1 MFSLVLNMKKK
12 VFLKRFY
19 HRDKLRIGILFDYN
33 EKLMSVARSL
43 DKATWSNTNKCYYLD
58 DTEDNIKLILRAFRD
73 IADVDISAISGSD
86 RIPAPE
92 PGKASHDDLSTDE
105 MLISLADEAEKLPP
119 LYVPGKKR
127 ENKEIIPA
135 AREIRSVITGKQFG
149 PVEFTIRENEN
160 LLVIKFQGG
169 YDPVW
174 IEEMKS
180 YGRLRYNSKRRE
192 WLISWTKITCDSLA
206 DYFATKGV
214 EVSVSRQV
222 VSEEVK
228 AKRLDTID
236 SIRGRELG
244 KKALDAI
251 EQMKGY
257 LEDNRY
263 SVKTSKSYLPLLEI
277 FFKYY
282 NTIDPDDITEEQVSL
297 FVHDFIIGNGYSSS
311 YQNQIVSAIKT
322 WYEISGTGR
331 INPVLLERP
340 RRGRALPKV
349 FSKDEVRRI
358 LNAARN
364 GKHKLILW
372 MVYSCGLRR
381 SEITNIRLE
390 DLDRDRGILFIKEGK
405 GRVDRI
411 VPVSEKV
418 WEKIDEYIASYT
430 PAEFLF
436 GGAGGGRYSVESV
449 YQVFKQALKRA
460 GINKDV
466 GVHSLR
472 HSYATHLHESGL
484 DIRYIQELLGH
495 KSTKTTEIY
504 THVSR
509 RNLVAVRSPI
519 EDLDVR

>member
-1 MFSLVLNMKKK
+1 MKRI

-19 HRDKLRIGILFDYN
+19 HRDKLRIGIFFSYD
-33 EKLMSVARSL
+33 ARL
-43 DKATWSNTNKCYYLD
+43 IAAVKAMGNVTYSKSNTCFYLD
-58 DTEDNIKLILRAFRD
+58 DTEDNIKLILRTLKD

-86 RIPAPE
+86 RIPATE
-92 PGKASHDDLSTDE
+92 PVTASHEDLTKDDGIILLRTVPYKS
-105 MLISLADEAEKLPP
+105 PP
-119 LYVPGKKR
+119 GSIHGKEPDK
-127 ENKEIIPA
+127 NKIIPA
-135 AREIRSVITGKQFG
+135 PGKVRSVINSSRLG
-149 PVEFTIRENEN
+149 PVEFTIKESDN
-160 LLVIKFQGG
+160 LLVIKFQGR
-169 YDPVW
+169 YDPIW
-174 IEEMKS
+174 IDEMKS
-180 YGRLRYNSKRRE
+180 YGHIRYDSKKRE
-192 WLISWTKITCDSLA
+192 WLLNWTKITCDSLA
-206 DYFATKGV
+206 DYFASIGV
-214 EVSVSRQV
+214 EVTVSRKV
-222 VSEEVK
+222 VTKEIKVRRQETG
-228 AKRLDTID
+228 DD
-236 SIRGRELG
+236 IRRRELS
-244 KKALDAI
+244 KKSLEAL
-251 EQMKGY
+251 EQMKNY

-263 SVKTSKSYLPLLEI
+263 SVKTSRSYLPLLEI

-282 NTIDPDDITEEQVSL
+282 NTTEPEEITEEQVSL

-311 YQNQIVSAIKT
+311 YQNQVISAIKT
-322 WYEISGTGR
+322 WYEISGTGS
-331 INPVLLERP
+331 INPVFLERP

-381 SEITNIRLE
+381 SEIINIRLN
-390 DLDRDRGILFIKEGK
+390 DLDRDRGILLIREGK
-405 GRVDRI
+405 GRIDRI

-418 WEKIDEYIASYT
+418 WAKIDEYIASYA

-436 GGAGGGRYSVESV
+436 EGAGGGRYSVESV

-472 HSYATHLHESGL
+472 HSYATHLHESGV
-484 DIRYIQELLGH
+484 DIKYIQELLGH

-509 RNLVAVRSPI
+509 RNLAAVRSPI
-519 EDLDVR
+519 EDMDLN